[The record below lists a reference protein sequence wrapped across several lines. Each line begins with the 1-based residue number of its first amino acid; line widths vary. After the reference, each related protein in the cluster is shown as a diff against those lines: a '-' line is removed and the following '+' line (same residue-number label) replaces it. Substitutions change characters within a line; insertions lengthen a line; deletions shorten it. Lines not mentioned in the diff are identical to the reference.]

1 MADIRR
7 LAGEKGEV
15 HGTAMIL
22 VWEDRIQKYCDC
34 MHSSLKAKFS
44 FLINYCEHV
53 LKRHACQ
60 A

>member
-22 VWEDRIQKYCDC
+22 VWEDRRKFLMFKSTDVCTAV
-34 MHSSLKAKFS
+34 KAK
-44 FLINYCEHV
+44 
-53 LKRHACQ
+53 
-60 A
+60 

>member
-22 VWEDRIQKYCDC
+22 VWEDRRKFLMFKSTDACTIPDIND
-34 MHSSLKAKFS
+34 MHMFCFFNLLF
-44 FLINYCEHV
+44 FFN
-53 LKRHACQ
+53 
-60 A
+60 